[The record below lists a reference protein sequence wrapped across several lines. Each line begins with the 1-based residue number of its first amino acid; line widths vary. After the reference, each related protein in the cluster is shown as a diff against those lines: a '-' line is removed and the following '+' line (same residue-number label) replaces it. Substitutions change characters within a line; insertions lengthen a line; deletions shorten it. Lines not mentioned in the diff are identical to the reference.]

1 MKKIIALF
9 LLLSIALSLAAC
21 GGAPKEVDP
30 ATAIVGKWKNEAGD
44 QMEFTANCGGTV
56 VNGSM
61 QLTCTW
67 QYVAAE
73 GKVLVDYTSGHDY
86 ATVTQNE
93 GGSLILTWKGVEF
106 KRVG

>member
-9 LLLSIALSLAAC
+9 LLLCIALSLIAC
-21 GGAPKEVDP
+21 GGPAEVDP
-30 ATAIVGKWKNEAGD
+30 ATAIVGKWKDADGNV
-44 QMEFTANCGGTV
+44 MEFTANNGGTV

-61 QLTCTW
+61 PLTCTW
-67 QYVAAE
+67 QYVAADD
-73 GKVLVDYTSGHDY
+73 KFLVDYTSGHDY

-93 GGSLILTWKGVEF
+93 GGSLILTWKGKEF

>member
-44 QMEFTANCGGTV
+44 VMEFTANCGGTC

-61 QLTCTW
+61 PLTCTW
-67 QYVAAE
+67 QYVASDN
-73 GKVLVDYTSGHDY
+73 KFLVDYTSGHDY
-86 ATVTQNE
+86 ATVTQTEN
-93 GGSLILTWKGVEF
+93 GSLILTWKGKEF